1 MKKVFLL
8 LTATAIMLA
17 VGVYS
22 LVDTKNVVGLMTL
35 SEVEALARSEGE
47 SGGRAPR
54 EIKVQCCVEWEY
66 DYTDAQG
73 VDHLRCKRMEEKSG
87 YDCTGVLRVGLA
99 NLIISGLNVIN
110 GEASSRFCLVL

>member
-1 MKKVFLL
+1 
-8 LTATAIMLA
+8 
-17 VGVYS
+17 
-22 LVDTKNVVGLMTL
+22 MTL

-87 YDCTGVLRVGLA
+87 YDCTGG
-99 NLIISGLNVIN
+99 
-110 GEASSRFCLVL
+110 SSTCTPSWPC

>member
-35 SEVEALARSEGE
+35 SDDFITKPERERALSKGCSSELPFTTI
-47 SGGRAPR
+47 S
-54 EIKVQCCVEWEY
+54 
-66 DYTDAQG
+66 
-73 VDHLRCKRMEEKSG
+73 
-87 YDCTGVLRVGLA
+87 VLP
-99 NLIISGLNVIN
+99 
-110 GEASSRFCLVL
+110 

>member
-8 LTATAIMLA
+8 LTATEIMLA

-87 YDCTGVLRVGLA
+87 YDCTGG
-99 NLIISGLNVIN
+99 
-110 GEASSRFCLVL
+110 SSTCTPSWPC